1 MSVLF
6 QSRPVIDMLELYFF
20 FLPTVGQ
27 HQFAEIKSNC
37 QLRMDTVTNWTMVNI
52 EVCELYTG

>member
-37 QLRMDTVTNWTMVNI
+37 QLRMDTVTMVNI